1 MVVNLR
7 ACHLYV
13 QADYEL
19 VINQVMKES
28 TCRVEKMK
36 AYYEEVR
43 KLEERFDGIKL
54 HHILRCENAEVDALT
69 KLASTQGWPPPSVF
83 LDSLDAPSIR
93 LNGEAR
99 PSHCLAATMNAL
111 AGQAKGDPLKATTGL
126 IAGQLAQEGEVLMV
140 TTRSCRATASLTSMP
155 GTPPTQLRAE
165 TGRAKHQPYP

>member
-1 MVVNLR
+1 VVVNLR

-28 TCRVEKMK
+28 TCWIEKMK
-36 AYYEEVR
+36 AHYEEVR

-83 LDSLDAPSIR
+83 LDSLDAPSIQ
-93 LNGEAR
+93 LKGEAR
-99 PSHCLAATMNAL
+99 PSHCPPATMSAPV
-111 AGQAKGDPLKATTGL
+111 GQGEPLKAT
-126 IAGQLAQEGEVLMV
+126 IDIMARQLAQEGEVLMV
-140 TTRSCRATASLTSMP
+140 TTRSHCATASLTSMP

-165 TGRAKHQPYP
+165 TGRAKRQPYP